1 MQITTDPAA
10 LAGSLCLGLP
20 EPVAVQALEGDWPSD
35 VRLVLGSLA
44 APLAT
49 IPLAV
54 AGAVASATIPA
65 ATVTAAHAAL
75 DGRPVP
81 VVLLV
86 GAGGSLDQVGGG
98 RLWWRQESW
107 GSDKAQSLGAVVVG
121 PAGPTG
127 VSADAGNA
135 AGLGSDGLIF
145 VSPTAGSAHAVRD
158 EGMGVAARPALDFR
172 GAGVTVTD
180 DPGTGATRVTIPGGG
195 ASSLDPAL
203 IAILAEDAAKP
214 GLFHAGIGT
223 NYALSP
229 HPTDGSLYDM
239 TPLTEILGVI

>member
-10 LAGSLCLGLP
+10 LAGSLCPGLP

-65 ATVTAAHAAL
+65 ATVAAAHAAL

-81 VVLLV
+81 VVLITGT
-86 GAGGSLDQVGGG
+86 GAGLTQLGGG

-107 GSDKAQSLGAVVVG
+107 GSDEVQSLGSLVVG
-121 PAGPTG
+121 PEGPTTI
-127 VSADAGNA
+127 SADAGNGA
-135 AGLGSDGLIF
+135 SLGSDGLIF
-145 VSPTAGSAHAVRD
+145 VPAAALTLSLDGS
-158 EGMGVAARPALDFR
+158 GGVEISSLLPLALIPD
-172 GAGVTVTD
+172 GSGGLD
-180 DPGTGATRVTIPGGG
+180 VTI
-195 ASSLDPAL
+195 
-203 IAILAEDAAKP
+203 
-214 GLFHAGIGT
+214 
-223 NYALSP
+223 
-229 HPTDGSLYDM
+229 
-239 TPLTEILGVI
+239 

>member
-65 ATVTAAHAAL
+65 ATVAAAHAAL

-81 VVLLV
+81 VVLITGT
-86 GAGGSLDQVGGG
+86 GAGLTQLGGG

-107 GSDKAQSLGAVVVG
+107 GSDEVQSLGTVVVG
-121 PAGPTG
+121 PMGE
-127 VSADAGNA
+127 S
-135 AGLGSDGLIF
+135 LIF
-145 VSPTAGSAHAVRD
+145 TDDGTGGLVITAGVNTT
-158 EGMGVAARPALDFR
+158 L
-172 GAGVTVTD
+172 TD
-180 DPGTGATRVTIPGGG
+180 D
-195 ASSLDPAL
+195 
-203 IAILAEDAAKP
+203 
-214 GLFHAGIGT
+214 
-223 NYALSP
+223 
-229 HPTDGSLYDM
+229 GSG
-239 TPLTEILGVI
+239 GVIITIS

>member
-10 LAGSLCLGLP
+10 LAGSLCPGLP

-65 ATVTAAHAAL
+65 ATVAAAHAAL

-81 VVLLV
+81 VVLIA
-86 GAGGSLDQVGGG
+86 GAGAGLTQLGGG

-107 GSDKAQSLGAVVVG
+107 GSDEVQSLGTVVVG
-121 PAGPTG
+121 PMGE
-127 VSADAGNA
+127 S
-135 AGLGSDGLIF
+135 LIF
-145 VSPTAGSAHAVRD
+145 TDDGTGGLVITAGVNTT
-158 EGMGVAARPALDFR
+158 L
-172 GAGVTVTD
+172 TD
-180 DPGTGATRVTIPGGG
+180 D
-195 ASSLDPAL
+195 
-203 IAILAEDAAKP
+203 
-214 GLFHAGIGT
+214 
-223 NYALSP
+223 
-229 HPTDGSLYDM
+229 GSG
-239 TPLTEILGVI
+239 GVIITIS